1 MLLRLAP
8 VVVDY
13 CIMYL
18 FQPDRQEN
26 PSGKLIR
33 QPPSPGLRTETHIA
47 MASLK
52 PIDLAELSAQQKHAQ
67 KQAVAASPLATL
79 VRMVEPS
86 WWRYLLVV
94 ADGLLILVAFSIAYY
109 IRYQLQWFRAVDP
122 AFQLSLLN
130 YAPFALT
137 LAVMVLFAFRF
148 SGVYPYRP
156 GRSPIEE
163 MYAIGAATTLGV
175 VVLIAIS
182 LTFRQVLYSRLIYL
196 YTAVLVTILLGC
208 SRLAITLALSYLRHY
223 GIGVRRVLLVG
234 AGEVGRMIMR
244 TVAARPDLGYQLVG
258 FMDDHPAKG
267 ATDIGPFRALGPID
281 NLEPVLAEQQADSVI
296 ICLPWQSHRMI
307 QRILRTCE
315 QAGVR
320 AQVVPD
326 FFQLTKEQIH
336 VEVLNG
342 IPLLST
348 RVISIQGWNF
358 VVKRITDLV
367 LVIGTA
373 VVALPLMGLIALAIR
388 LDSPG
393 PVLYAQWRTGRNGKP
408 FRCYKFRSMVNGAEE
423 MQHTLAGFNQASG
436 PLFKVRDDPRRTRVG
451 RFLRRFSLD
460 ELPQLYNVLR
470 GEMSLIGPRPNLPH
484 EVEQYEEWHK
494 KRLVAS
500 PGITGLWQVSG
511 RSDLTFDEMV
521 LLDIYYVEN
530 WSLALDLSL
539 LLRSLP
545 AVLLGR
551 GAY

>member
-1 MLLRLAP
+1 
-8 VVVDY
+8 
-13 CIMYL
+13 MYL
-18 FQPDRQEN
+18 FQPDCQEN
-26 PSGKLIR
+26 RTGKLIR
-33 QPPSPGLRTETHIA
+33 QPPSPGPLTETHIA

-52 PIDLAELSAQQKHAQ
+52 PIGLAELSAQQESNPKR
-67 KQAVAASPLATL
+67 AVATNPFTAW
-79 VRMVEPS
+79 VRKVDS
-86 WWRYLLVV
+86 NWWRYLLVV
-94 ADGLLILVAFSIAYY
+94 SDALLILVAFAIAYY
-109 IRYQLQWFRAVDP
+109 VRYQLQWFRAVDL
-122 AFQLSLLN
+122 ANQLTLRA
-130 YAPFALT
+130 YAPFAVT
-137 LAVMVLFAFRF
+137 LVAMVLLAFRF
-148 SGVYPYRP
+148 SGVYPYRA
-156 GRSPIEE
+156 GRSLVEE
-163 MYAIGAATTLGV
+163 MYAIGTATTLGV

-196 YTAVLVTILLGC
+196 YTALLVTILLGL
-208 SRLAITLALSYLRHY
+208 SRLTISLALGHLRHY
-223 GIGVRRVLLVG
+223 GIGVQRVLLVG

-281 NLEPVLAEQQADSVI
+281 NLESVIAEQQADSVI

-307 QRILRTCE
+307 QRLLRVCE

-326 FFQLTKEQIH
+326 FFQLTKEQLH

-348 RVISIQGWNF
+348 REISIQGWNF
-358 VVKRITDLV
+358 VIKRATDLI
-367 LVIGTA
+367 LVIGSGA
-373 VVALPLMGLIALAIR
+373 LVLPLMGLIALAIR

-393 PVLYAQWRTGRNGKP
+393 PVFYAQWRIGRNGKP
-408 FRCYKFRSMVNGAEE
+408 FRCFKFRSMVNGAEE
-423 MQHTLAGFNQASG
+423 LQHTLAGLNQASG

-530 WSLALDLSL
+530 WSLALDFSL

>member
-1 MLLRLAP
+1 MFMFP
-8 VVVDY
+8 
-13 CIMYL
+13 
-18 FQPDRQEN
+18 PDRQEN
-26 PSGKLIR
+26 QSGKLIR
-33 QPPSPGLRTETHIA
+33 QPQSHGPLSETHIA

-52 PIDLAELSAQQKHAQ
+52 PIGLAELSAPQNSNHKR
-67 KQAVAASPLATL
+67 AVTASPFAALMHKVDPT
-79 VRMVEPS
+79 

-94 ADGLLILVAFSIAYY
+94 SDAFLILVAFGIAYY
-109 IRYQLQWFRAVDP
+109 VRYQLQWFRAVDP
-122 AFQLSLLN
+122 AFQLSLRD
-130 YAPFALT
+130 YAPFAIIL
-137 LAVMVLFAFRF
+137 VIMVLLAFRF
-148 SGVYPYRP
+148 SGVYPYRA
-156 GRSPIEE
+156 GRSPVEE

-196 YTAVLVTILLGC
+196 YTALLVTLLLGI
-208 SRLAITLALSYLRHY
+208 SRLAISLALSHLRQY
-223 GIGVRRVLLVG
+223 GIGVQRVLLVG

-267 ATDIGPFRALGPID
+267 VTDIGPFRALGPID
-281 NLEPVLAEQQADSVI
+281 NLESVIAEQRADSVI
-296 ICLPWQSHRMI
+296 ICLPWQSHRRI
-307 QRILRTCE
+307 QRLLRICE

-326 FFQLTKEQIH
+326 FFQLTKEQLH

-348 RVISIQGWNF
+348 RAISIQGWNF
-358 VVKRITDLV
+358 VIKRITDLI
-367 LVIGTA
+367 LVIGSG
-373 VVALPLMGLIALAIR
+373 VLALPLMGLIALAIR

-393 PVLYAQWRTGRNGKP
+393 PILYAQWRIGRNGKP
-408 FRCYKFRSMVNGAEE
+408 FRCYKFRSMINGAEE
-423 MQHTLAGFNQASG
+423 MQHTLADLNQASG

-494 KRLVAS
+494 KRLVTN

-530 WSLALDLSL
+530 WSLALDFSL
-539 LLRSLP
+539 LLRSFP
-545 AVLLGR
+545 AVLFGR